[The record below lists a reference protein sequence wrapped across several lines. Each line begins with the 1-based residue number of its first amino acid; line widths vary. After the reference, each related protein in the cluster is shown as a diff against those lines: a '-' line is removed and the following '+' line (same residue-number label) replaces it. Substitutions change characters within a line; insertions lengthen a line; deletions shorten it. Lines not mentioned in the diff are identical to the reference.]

1 MLERA
6 LPEPTL
12 ILTYLDR
19 ALWATEFL
27 PALAGGAL
35 YLPGWTSLSAGTTAR
50 LDLRSDRGA
59 SYGTARGE
67 LAEVSGAGSVFVFTD
82 DADDRS
88 RLYTAVAAAI
98 GLGNAVP
105 ARVGYATTAAPF
117 PAADWLGHVA
127 VAGAGVV
134 ATTTNGAAA
143 ATRPGEIAPL
153 PATTTALPAPAR
165 RMSGSIPPAFMRG
178 EAATTQTAVSG
189 GPPGRSSPNAAQA
202 HPGPA
207 ATVIGPS
214 SLRADDPLVSE
225 LKKLEGGG
233 RAGPE
238 DAQLARWKRQRVA
251 ALALLG
257 VGVVFVAT
265 VLWAWIDASVVAGAS
280 YAAEPAAPTAIASTV
295 PAARGPTPATPDTVS
310 AHGDGAIADAVALTG
325 AAAGGTVLTASE
337 WDTRGEALHQKG
349 QTAMAQQFFRRAYQ
363 LDPKSPHAAKRLN
376 PNAKREID
384 EAEQT
389 RPGTL
394 LHVYASAPGVIV
406 LPGINHRGD
415 ELKVVTLPPGPA
427 TVTFIADSGETVT
440 RTVDLKIG
448 DETVVRVP

>member
-6 LPEPTL
+6 PPEPTL

-35 YLPGWTSLSAGTTAR
+35 YLPGWNQLAAGATAR

-67 LAEVSGAGSVFVFTD
+67 LAGVSADGSVFVFTD

-88 RLYTAVAAAI
+88 RLYTAVAVAI
-98 GLGNAVP
+98 GLGEAVP
-105 ARVGYATTAAPF
+105 ARVGYGTTAAAS

-127 VAGAGVV
+127 LAGAGVV
-134 ATTTNGAAA
+134 ATTATGTPA
-143 ATRPGEIAPL
+143 ATRPGDAP
-153 PATTTALPAPAR
+153 PVPGLPAPSR
-165 RMSGSIPPAFMRG
+165 RLSGSIPPAFTRG
-178 EAATTQTAVSG
+178 EHATTQTAAG
-189 GPPGRSSPNAAQA
+189 GGAPGRSSPSAAQA

-207 ATVIGPS
+207 ATVLGPS

-233 RAGPE
+233 RADPE
-238 DAQLARWKRQRVA
+238 DLRLARWKRQRVA

-257 VGVVFVAT
+257 VGTVFVAT
-265 VLWAWIDASVVAGAS
+265 VLWAWIDASVVAGATH
-280 YAAEPAAPTAIASTV
+280 AADPAAPASTGRIGPSARGEA
-295 PAARGPTPATPDTVS
+295 PAAPGSVS
-310 AHGDGAIADAVALTG
+310 AQGDGAIADAVALTG
-325 AAAGGTVLTASE
+325 AAAGGTVLTATE

-384 EAEQT
+384 EAERT

-440 RTVDLKIG
+440 RTVDLKVG